1 MAIIHGQSVAPPA
14 RAPLEHYAEDCGT
27 LRSQMAVFMGKASA
41 PPPDP
46 RDEEFIPL
54 APRRNRRDDD
64 DADFLLRRLP
74 RAPLLSSTSLRQT
87 LRTTA
92 MAPMAWSATNEASSR
107 GNHTVP
113 RERLA
118 SKQSQAM
125 LRDGIEQDRDTGW

>member
-1 MAIIHGQSVAPPA
+1 MFADGHIHGQSVAPPP
-14 RAPLEHYAEDCGT
+14 PL
-27 LRSQMAVFMGKASA
+27 
-41 PPPDP
+41 PDP
-46 RDEEFIPL
+46 RDEELIPL
-54 APRRNRRDDD
+54 APRRSRRDDD
-64 DADFLLRRLP
+64 DADFLPRRLP

-92 MAPMAWSATNEASSR
+92 MAPMVWSATNEASSR

-125 LRDGIEQDRDTGW
+125 LRDIE